1 MHLSRSRLLYKG
13 IGIFFQPEI
22 IVHVGGRASAQFL
35 QQIHYFI
42 TSTKIK
48 GTIHQDNKWIYQTID
63 QWAKI
68 LGYSTSTIKNCIR
81 ILQKLNI
88 IKVKK
93 LSNYKSNR
101 TNFYTINYG
110 VLNKVLNVETN
121 SQTNES
127 ILPDKNAKNSV
138 LKQSKIDLSTAK
150 KCLMVNTKSSNKEI
164 NNKSV
169 LIDW

>member
-1 MHLSRSRLLYKG
+1 MRFKCIAIHYMEYIMHLSRSRLLYKG

-81 ILQKLNI
+81 ILQNLNL
-88 IKVKK
+88 IKVEK

-110 VLNKVLNVETN
+110 VLNEVLKVEPN
-121 SQTNES
+121 SQSDEY
-127 ILPDKNAKNSV
+127 IRV
-138 LKQSKIDLSTAK
+138 W
-150 KCLMVNTKSSNKEI
+150 CI
-164 NNKSV
+164 NRQKGRNM
-169 LIDW
+169 IYNIYFE